1 MIFGMTTFTF
11 VHVAGSLVAF
21 VILGF
26 ASANKFRPQPTV

>member
-1 MIFGMTTFTF
+1 MIFRMTTFAF
-11 VHVAGSLVAF
+11 VHVALSSVAF